1 VPLKSQLKAALARLK
16 PEPEPVPL
24 TGSSLRALEQSRAL
38 TGDRLLQGPVF
49 ILSSVRSGSTLLR
62 AVLNAHS
69 KIHAPHELHLTGV
82 KVQLSNKYTRSAL
95 AELDLDTS
103 LMQYLLWDRLL
114 HRELMRHG
122 KQVIANKTPSD
133 AMMWERIVAS
143 WPDVKFIYLLRHPAA
158 VTDSWQ
164 RARKDWSRSQVAE
177 DVLRYMVAVEDART
191 NRGGLTVRYEDLT
204 IEPERETKR
213 MCEFIGVDWEP
224 GMLDYGAAAQGTFR
238 AGLGDWSKR
247 IRSGRITA
255 VERLPEPEEIP
266 AELIDISKKW
276 GYLP

>member
-1 VPLKSQLKAALARLK
+1 M
-16 PEPEPVPL
+16 
-24 TGSSLRALEQSRAL
+24 TGSSLRALEQSRAV
-38 TGDRLLQGPVF
+38 TGDRLLQKPVF

-69 KIHAPHELHLTGV
+69 RIHAPHELHLTGI
-82 KVQLSNKYTRSAL
+82 KTSISNKYARAAM
-95 AELDLDTS
+95 AEVDLDAA
-103 LMQYLLWDRLL
+103 LLQYLLWDRLL

-133 AMMWERIVAS
+133 ALMWERLVAC
-143 WPDVKFIYLLRHPAA
+143 WPDVRFIYLLRHPAA
-158 VTDSWQ
+158 ITDSWQ
-164 RARKDWSRSQVAE
+164 RARTSWSRSQVAE

-204 IEPERETKR
+204 ISPERETKR

-224 GMLDYGAAAQGTFR
+224 GMLDYGQAAGPFR
-238 AGLGDWSKR
+238 AGLGDWSAR
-247 IRSGRITA
+247 IRSGRITP
-255 VERLPEPEEIP
+255 VERMPEPEEIP
-266 AELIDISKKW
+266 SELMDMSRKW